1 MKFEESEH
9 GFSLIETIIAL
20 VILLI
25 GVMATMS
32 AMTYAVFSMQESE
45 KRTVSKEVVRS
56 TMETIFSVRDLLA
69 FDSGDSGGSYDW
81 NALQNANGDNGGIF
95 MTDWRPVRQSP
106 GEDGIFGTADDACD
120 AIASCVVNETTNS
133 SQVIPGIERKIEVT
147 DIVENGAVRKRHIE
161 VKVRYF
167 VGRIAREE
175 TQSTIIAKLPVS

>member
-1 MKFEESEH
+1 MKINESEQ

-25 GVMATMS
+25 GIMATLS
-32 AMTYAVFSMQESE
+32 AMTYAVFSVQESE

-56 TMETIFSVRDLLA
+56 TMETVFSVRDLLA
-69 FDSGDSGGSYDW
+69 FDAGDSGGTYNW
-81 NALQNANGDNGGIF
+81 NALQNSIGNNGGVF
-95 MTDWRPVRQSP
+95 MTEWRPVRQSP
-106 GEDGIFGTADDACD
+106 GDDGIFGTADDACD
-120 AIASCVVNETTNS
+120 AIASCVVNGTTNS
-133 SQVIPGIERKIEVT
+133 SPVVPGIERKILVT